1 MMNYNFALAAMPELA
16 TWNTFYAIVGSSA
29 GTLIGLQFVMMTLI
43 AQRPA
48 RSAADAN
55 AAFGTPTIVHFST
68 ALILSALATAPWPS
82 IAPAVAVWAIIG
94 VGGVFYALIV
104 ARRMLR
110 QTVYT
115 PVFEDWMFHVVLP
128 LAAYALLALA
138 AFAAPLHTR
147 EALFGVGAAALLMLF
162 IGIHNAWD
170 SVSFHVF
177 ASRD

>member
-1 MMNYNFALAAMPELA
+1 MNYNFAFDPMSEFA
-16 TWNTFYAIVGSSA
+16 TWNTFYEIVGSSA

-48 RSAADAN
+48 LRGSDAN

-68 ALILSALATAPWPS
+68 ALILSALVVVPWPS
-82 IAPAVAVWAIIG
+82 IAPAAAVWGIIG
-94 VGGVFYALIV
+94 GGGVLYALIV

-115 PVFEDWMFHVVLP
+115 PVFEDWLFHAAMP
-128 LAAYALLALA
+128 LLAYAILALA
-138 AFAAPLHTR
+138 AVAARSHTH

-177 ASRD
+177 AHRD

>member
-1 MMNYNFALAAMPELA
+1 MSELA
-16 TWNTFYAIVGSSA
+16 KWNTFYAIVGSSA
-29 GTLIGLQFVMMTLI
+29 GTLIGLQFVMATLM

-48 RSAADAN
+48 LPASDAN

-68 ALILSALATAPWPS
+68 ALILSALVVVPWPS
-82 IAPAVAVWAIIG
+82 IVPAAATWEIIG
-94 VGGVFYALIV
+94 AGGVVYALIV

-110 QTVYT
+110 QTAYT
-115 PVFEDWMFHVVLP
+115 PVFEDWMFHSVLP
-128 LAAYALLALA
+128 LLAYATLAYAAALA
-138 AFAAPLHTR
+138 QSHTH

-177 ASRD
+177 SRRD

>member
-1 MMNYNFALAAMPELA
+1 MSELA

-29 GTLIGLQFVMMTLI
+29 GTLIGLQFVMVSLI
-43 AQRPA
+43 SQRPA
-48 RSAADAN
+48 PRGADAN

-68 ALILSALATAPWPS
+68 ALILSALVVVPWPS
-82 IAPAVAVWAIIG
+82 VVPAAAAWGIIG
-94 VGGVFYALIV
+94 AGGVIYALIV

-115 PVFEDWMFHVVLP
+115 PVFEDWLFHAALP
-128 LAAYALLALA
+128 LLAYGILALA
-138 AFAAPLHTR
+138 AILAQSHTR
-147 EALFGVGAAALLMLF
+147 EALFGVGAATLLMLF

-177 ASRD
+177 ARRD

>member
-1 MMNYNFALAAMPELA
+1 MNYNFAFAAMSELA
-16 TWNTFYAIVGSSA
+16 PWNNFYTIVGSSA

-48 RSAADAN
+48 LRGSDAN

-68 ALILSALATAPWPS
+68 ALILSALVVVPWPS
-82 IAPAVAVWAIIG
+82 ILPLAAAWGIIG
-94 VGGVFYALIV
+94 VGGVVYALIV

-115 PVFEDWMFHVVLP
+115 PVFEDWLFHAALP
-128 LAAYALLALA
+128 LLAYTILALA
-138 AFAAPLHTR
+138 AVLAHARTR

-162 IGIHNAWD
+162 IGIHPAWD

-177 ASRD
+177 TSRD

>member
-1 MMNYNFALAAMPELA
+1 MNYNFALAAMPELA

-48 RSAADAN
+48 LRGSDAN

-68 ALILSALATAPWPS
+68 ALILSALVVVPWPS
-82 IAPAVAVWAIIG
+82 IEPLAAAWGIIG
-94 VGGVFYALIV
+94 VGGVFYALVV

-115 PVFEDWMFHVVLP
+115 PVFEDWLFHAALP
-128 LAAYALLALA
+128 LLAYTILALA
-138 AFAAPLHTR
+138 AVLAQPHTR
-147 EALFGVGAAALLMLF
+147 ETLFGVGAAALLMLF

-177 ASRD
+177 SRRD